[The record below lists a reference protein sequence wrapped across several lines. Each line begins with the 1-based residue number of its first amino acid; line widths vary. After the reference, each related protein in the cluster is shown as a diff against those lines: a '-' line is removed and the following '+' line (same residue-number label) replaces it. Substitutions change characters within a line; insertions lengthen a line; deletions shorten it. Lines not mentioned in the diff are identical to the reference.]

1 VPSRVLMPVV
11 DRRGYAPANYR
22 EHAERRR
29 FLRRTCFRGEPP
41 GPADWAMSEG
51 V

>member
-1 VPSRVLMPVV
+1 MPSRVLMPVV
-11 DRRGYAPANYR
+11 DRRAYARANCR
-22 EHAERRR
+22 EHAERPR
-29 FLRRTCFRGEPP
+29 FLRRICFRGEPP